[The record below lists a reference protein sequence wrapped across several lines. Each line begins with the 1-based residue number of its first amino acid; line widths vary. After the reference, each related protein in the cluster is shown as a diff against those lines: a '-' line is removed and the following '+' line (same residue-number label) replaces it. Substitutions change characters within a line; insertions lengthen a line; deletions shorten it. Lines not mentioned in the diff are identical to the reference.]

1 MIINSISARAE
12 LEILSDINAAQ
23 KTLSWLYH
31 MKSIVKCRYA
41 YLIEC
46 SEEEDNIDAMSI
58 ELELEL
64 SFFEIPLD
72 DISQLLRRLRHELL
86 NGATRPFSLE
96 VANQQNFMNIPDPLT
111 FSIDEALSFW
121 D

>member
-12 LEILSDINAAQ
+12 LEILSDIDVVQ

-31 MKSIVKCRYA
+31 MRFIVKCQYA

-46 SEEEDNIDAMSI
+46 SEEEDNIDAMSN
-58 ELELEL
+58 ELDLEL
-64 SFFEIPLD
+64 SFFEKPLD
-72 DISQLLRRLRHELL
+72 DMSQLLRRLRHDLL
-86 NGATRPFSLE
+86 HSATRPFSLE
-96 VANQQNFMNIPDPLT
+96 VANQQHFMNIQDPST
-111 FSIDEALSFW
+111 FSIDEVLSFW